1 MPQVYFSTKTFS
13 GQPVD
18 ISRSSL
24 HHAKLMYETQNLLKM
39 NLTAKEKQAAYKLL
53 TRPDQIKFSKILE
66 TQKIKQTA

>member
-24 HHAKLMYETQNLLKM
+24 RHSKLMYETQNLLKM

-53 TRPDQIKFSKILE
+53 TRPEQIKFSKILE